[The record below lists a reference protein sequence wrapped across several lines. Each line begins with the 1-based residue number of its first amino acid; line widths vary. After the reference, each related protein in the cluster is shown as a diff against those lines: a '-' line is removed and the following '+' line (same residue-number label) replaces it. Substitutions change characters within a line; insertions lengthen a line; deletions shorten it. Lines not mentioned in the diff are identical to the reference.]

1 MHALTNLSP
10 LDGRYAKDTREL
22 GEAMGELGLF
32 RARARYQIELLKSF
46 AKHPQISLRG
56 FAAEEEESLDKI
68 AVISVEGGEIIKM
81 IETKGRGSH
90 KATNHDVQALILY
103 LREKMEETS
112 LRDVTS
118 WVHFLGTS
126 EDCNNIAYGL
136 MLREGVEMLG
146 NLLTVMMD
154 YLRDMARADALV
166 SMLARTHGQPASP
179 TTFGK
184 EIQNFYQRLNRELKK
199 LFEFKLLVKYNGA
212 TGNYNAHVAVYP
224 YVDWIQFSKDFVER
238 FNQHA
243 LFLRFEPNLFTTQIE
258 PHDTYAELFG
268 IFNRINIIL
277 IDMCQDLWRYISDD
291 WVVQQP
297 DGVGSTAMPNKV
309 NPINIENAEGNLKVS
324 YALME
329 MFSRELP
336 VSRLQR
342 HLSDSTII
350 RNFGSAF
357 GYSLIAYK
365 AILRGLAKYSVNEA
379 KMREALDAHPEVL
392 AEAIQNVLRSEG
404 QSGGHELLQKAT
416 QGKSLTLGELRSF
429 IQGLHLS
436 EESKA
441 RLLVLEPHNYTG
453 LAAEL
458 AAI

>member
-1 MHALTNLSP
+1 
-10 LDGRYAKDTREL
+10 
-22 GEAMGELGLF
+22 
-32 RARARYQIELLKSF
+32 
-46 AKHPQISLRG
+46 
-56 FAAEEEESLDKI
+56 
-68 AVISVEGGEIIKM
+68 
-81 IETKGRGSH
+81 
-90 KATNHDVQALILY
+90 
-103 LREKMEETS
+103 
-112 LRDVTS
+112 
-118 WVHFLGTS
+118 
-126 EDCNNIAYGL
+126 
-136 MLREGVEMLG
+136 
-146 NLLTVMMD
+146 
-154 YLRDMARADALV
+154 
-166 SMLARTHGQPASP
+166 
-179 TTFGK
+179 
-184 EIQNFYQRLNRELKK
+184 
-199 LFEFKLLVKYNGA
+199 
-212 TGNYNAHVAVYP
+212 
-224 YVDWIQFSKDFVER
+224 
-238 FNQHA
+238 
-243 LFLRFEPNLFTTQIE
+243 
-258 PHDTYAELFG
+258 
-268 IFNRINIIL
+268 
-277 IDMCQDLWRYISDD
+277 
-291 WVVQQP
+291 
-297 DGVGSTAMPNKV
+297 
-309 NPINIENAEGNLKVS
+309 
-324 YALME
+324 ME